1 MGNMIGVRPNR
12 VDGGW
17 VVVVVM
23 GGRYLV
29 VCQWPRV
36 AAGS

>member
-1 MGNMIGVRPNR
+1 MGNMIGVRPNG

-17 VVVVVM
+17 VMVAVM

-29 VCQWPRV
+29 VCRWSRV